1 MTGLI
6 VAVSVLGTALV
17 GAVVVGV
24 MKIRQLEKTL
34 LMVEKNLH
42 TTADCLL
49 TYMTHPEQID
59 VVEDYTAKSSSAD
72 WDFPNSEGGF

>member
-6 VAVSVLGTALV
+6 IAVSILGTALV
-17 GAVVVGV
+17 GTIVVGAI
-24 MKIRQLEKTL
+24 KFRQLEKS
-34 LMVEKNLH
+34 MEMIAKNLH

-59 VVEDYTAKSSSAD
+59 VVEDYTAKSGSAD
-72 WDFPNSEGGF
+72 WNFPNSEGGF